1 MSESDRRL
9 APEGPSRGR
18 TISDEEVLDSEFVPP
33 ELNHRDDAI
42 DGLMRAF
49 DPTLRGRA
57 AQTAIITG
65 PPGAGKT
72 CVAQY
77 VPEIARRE
85 LGADL
90 AYHRVDCWKNSKRL
104 SALQRVVKGFGD
116 VGELYS
122 RSKGVDPLLQRIDD
136 YSGTH
141 LVVILDDVD
150 KLEDHDVL
158 HDLHQASNVSM
169 VLIAADESDLFD
181 SFSDR
186 LRSRLQVSKPVR
198 LPSYRTDE
206 LVSILKDRVR
216 WGLKDDAI
224 DEAELEQ
231 IANAAAGDA
240 RSAIEILRWTA
251 EIAERVNQPKITS
264 KTVEK
269 SIPPEEYGPRNRYAA
284 NLSGH
289 RRTIYEIV
297 SEHTTITPS
306 DLYSAYRERVDDPRS
321 DRTVRK
327 YLSNLQRRELIVKEG
342 KNRGTSYRLPDGED
356 RRHVP

>member
-9 APEGPSRGR
+9 APEGPSCGR
-18 TISDEEVLDSEFVPP
+18 TISDEEVLDGEFVPP

-42 DGLMRAF
+42 DDLIRAF

-77 VPEIARRE
+77 APKIARRE

-104 SALQRVVKGFGD
+104 SALQRVVEGFGD
-116 VGELYS
+116 VGELYP
-122 RSKGVDPLLQRIDD
+122 RVDHLLQRIDD

-150 KLEDHDVL
+150 RLEDHDVL

-169 VLIAADESDLFD
+169 VLIAVDESDLFD

-198 LPSYRTDE
+198 LRSYRTGE
-206 LVSILKDRVR
+206 LVSILEDRVR

-224 DEAELEQ
+224 DEAGLEQ

-240 RSAIEILRWTA
+240 RSAIEILRWAA

-264 KTVEK
+264 KMVER

-284 NLSGH
+284 KLSGH
-289 RRTIYEIV
+289 RRTLYEVV
-297 SEHTTITPS
+297 SEHTTITSS

-321 DRTVRK
+321 DRMVRR
-327 YLSNLQRRELIVKEG
+327 YLSNLQQRELVVKEG
-342 KNRGTSYRLPDGED
+342 KARGTSYRLPDGED
-356 RRHVP
+356 GRHVP

>member
-9 APEGPSRGR
+9 APEGASRGR
-18 TISDEEVLDSEFVPP
+18 TISDEEVLDTEFVPP

-42 DGLMRAF
+42 GDLMRAF
-49 DPTLRGRA
+49 NPTLRGRA

-65 PPGAGKT
+65 PPGSGKT

-77 VPEIARRE
+77 APKIARRE

-104 SALQRVVKGFGD
+104 SALQRVVEGFGD
-116 VGELYS
+116 VGELYP
-122 RSKGVDPLLQRIDD
+122 RVDHLLQRIDD

-150 KLEDHDVL
+150 RLEDHNVL

-169 VLIAADESDLFD
+169 VLTAADESDLFD
-181 SFSDR
+181 SFSSR
-186 LRSRLQVSKPVR
+186 LRSRLQVSNPVR
-198 LPSYRTDE
+198 LRSYRTDE

-224 DEAELEQ
+224 DEAGLEQ

-240 RSAIEILRWTA
+240 RSAIEILRWAA
-251 EIAERVNQPKITS
+251 EIAERVNQSKITS

-269 SIPPEEYGPRNRYAA
+269 AIPPEEYGPRNRYAA
-284 NLSGH
+284 KLSGH
-289 RRTIYEIV
+289 HRTLYEIV
-297 SEHTTITPS
+297 REHTTITPS
-306 DLYSAYRERVDDPRS
+306 DLYSAYRERVDGPRT
-321 DRTVRK
+321 DRTVRR
-327 YLSNLQRRELIVKEG
+327 YLSNLRRRELIVKEG
-342 KNRGTSYRLPDGED
+342 KGRTTSYRLPDGED

>member
-42 DGLMRAF
+42 DDLIRAF
-49 DPTLRGRA
+49 NPTLRGRA

-77 VPEIARRE
+77 APKIARRE

-104 SALQRVVKGFGD
+104 SALQRVVKAFGD
-116 VGELYS
+116 VGELYP

-240 RSAIEILRWTA
+240 RSAIEILRWAA
-251 EIAERVNQPKITS
+251 EIAERVNQSKITS

-342 KNRGTSYRLPDGED
+342 KNRGTIYRLPDGED